1 VKRPR
6 NPALVAIA
14 ALALALAVASHAA
27 RAEDEEKISSKVHTG
42 TPRTATAA
50 RSATTAPKPKAK
62 SPSKKNSS
70 TASRPAN
77 ASPQK
82 TDDSLEKLE
91 KAEKQ
96 IRALDAQ
103 IARQQ
108 ELLAKQEEAIRA
120 LDARIKDLESANK
133 LSLDRLAVVESQK
146 KADLSPALEERLN
159 KLEAEVRKL
168 PEAEDVVSVGE
179 FPGSFR
185 IPGSDAALKIGGQVR
200 VTAVFS
206 LDAIGTDDRFVT
218 SSIPVEGSEAAGKGA
233 RTTLSAAASRFNLD
247 FRTPT
252 GVGAMRAFI
261 EVGFS
266 GTQEPTLANLRHAFG
281 QWDHFILGQTWS
293 TFADPEAEPFGIDNE
308 GLNAISLFRQPQIR
322 YSTPLWDTYTFAAA
336 LENPAPDV
344 TNASGVSQVPDFIV
358 RLRWDPAK
366 GKANLPLLGQV
377 GHVQAALLLRQIRA
391 ESDLNPNQ
399 VVVKSGYGL
408 GVSGRLRTGWWNALD
423 EGTFSVYLGKGIGRY
438 ITDLRT
444 LGGQD
449 AYFDVNTGEMTALGV
464 TAAYV
469 GYEHAWSKVLRSTL
483 TFGWVW
489 VDVIGA
495 QPNDALKE
503 TRRFSLNFAWTPIP
517 RLDLVA
523 EILSGNRVNKDLQQ
537 GSATQIQLGSR
548 FRF

>member
-1 VKRPR
+1 M
-6 NPALVAIA
+6 
-14 ALALALAVASHAA
+14 HA
-27 RAEDEEKISSKVHTG
+27 
-42 TPRTATAA
+42 
-50 RSATTAPKPKAK
+50 
-62 SPSKKNSS
+62 
-70 TASRPAN
+70 
-77 ASPQK
+77 QQ
-82 TDDSLEKLE
+82 
-91 KAEKQ
+91 Q
-96 IRALDAQ
+96 IRALNEQ
-103 IARQQ
+103 IAKQQ
-108 ELLAKQEEAIRA
+108 ELLEKQQEALRA
-120 LDARIKDLESANK
+120 LEARIKDLEEANK
-133 LSLDRLAVVESQK
+133 LSLDRLALVEAEK
-146 KADLSPALEERLN
+146 KAPLSPALEERLK
-159 KLEAEVRKL
+159 KLEENVRKL

-185 IPGSDAALKIGGQVR
+185 IPGTDAALKVGGQVR

-266 GTQEPTLANLRHAFG
+266 GTEEPTFANLRHAFG

-322 YSTPLWDTYTFAAA
+322 YTTPLWETYTFAAS

-344 TNASGVSQVPDFIV
+344 TNASGVNQVPDFV
-358 RLRWDPAK
+358 FRLRWDPAK
-366 GKANLPLLGQV
+366 GRGNLPLFGQV

-399 VVVKSGYGL
+399 VVAKGGYGL

-423 EGTFSVYLGKGIGRY
+423 EVTFSVYLGKGIGRY

-444 LGGQD
+444 AGGQD
-449 AYFDVNTGEMTALGV
+449 AYFDVRTGEMTALGV
-464 TAAYV
+464 AAAYV
-469 GYEHAWSKVLRSTL
+469 GYEHAWSNVLRSTITL
-483 TFGWVW
+483 GWVW
-489 VDVIGA
+489 VDVIEA
-495 QPNDALKE
+495 QPNEALKE
-503 TRRFSLNFAWTPIP
+503 TRRFSLNLAWTPIP

-523 EILSGNRVNKDLQQ
+523 EVLTGTRVNKDLRS

>member
-1 VKRPR
+1 MKRPR
-6 NPALVAIA
+6 TFAFV
-14 ALALALAVASHAA
+14 ALAFLLGSVSRTA
-27 RAEDEEKISSKVHTG
+27 RSEEDEKSSSKVNT
-42 TPRTATAA
+42 TTAQTATA
-50 RSATTAPKPKAK
+50 TPQGKPAPKPKSK
-62 SPSKKNSS
+62 SPSKKKSS
-70 TASRPAN
+70 AASRPAP
-77 ASPQK
+77 AAGQK
-82 TDDSLEKLE
+82 ADDSLEKLR
-91 KAEKQ
+91 KADGQ
-96 IRALDAQ
+96 IRALEER

-133 LSLDRLAVVESQK
+133 LSLDRLAVVEAQK
-146 KADLSPALEERLN
+146 KQELSTSLEERLK

-185 IPGSDAALKIGGQVR
+185 IPGTDAALKVGGQVR
-200 VTAVFS
+200 VAAVFS

-252 GVGAMRAFI
+252 GVGAMRAFL
-261 EVGFS
+261 EVGFN
-266 GTQEPTLANLRHAFG
+266 GTSEPTFANLRHAFG

-322 YSTPLWDTYTFAAA
+322 YTTPLWTAYTFAAA
-336 LENPAPDV
+336 IENPAPDV
-344 TNASGVSQVPDFIV
+344 TNASSVNQVPDLV
-358 RLRWDPAK
+358 LRLRWDPAK
-366 GKANLPLLGQV
+366 GKAQLPLLGQV
-377 GHVQAALLLRQIRA
+377 GHVQTAVLLRQIRA

-399 VVVKSGYGL
+399 VVAKGGYGL
-408 GVSGRLRTGWWNALD
+408 GVSGRLRTGWWNDLD
-423 EGTFSVYLGKGIGRY
+423 EVTFSVYLGKGIGRY

-444 LGGQD
+444 AGGQD
-449 AYFDVNTGEMTALGV
+449 AFFDVKTGEMTALGV
-464 TAAYV
+464 SAAYV
-469 GYEHAWSKVLRSTL
+469 GYEHAWSKVLRSTI

-489 VDVIGA
+489 VDVLDA

-503 TRRFSLNFAWTPIP
+503 TRRFSLNLAWTPIP

-523 EILSGNRVNKDLQQ
+523 EVLSGTRVNKDLQQ
-537 GSATQIQLGSR
+537 GNATQIQLGSR